1 MLNMKSFF
9 ILLTSLSVF
18 STLAQNAFIQND
30 KCFGGS
36 LEDVFNGQISLTDGR
51 HVLFGYSKSNIS
63 GTKTENGFGG
73 MDGWVIL
80 LDQNN
85 NEVWQKTIGG
95 TYTDFFSNGIQ
106 LANGNICLLGTSES
120 SATGNKTSVSN
131 GGTDAWLIQ
140 LDLNGNILLDKSYG
154 GLESDNG
161 GGSIIEGNDGFIY
174 LFCSSVSGISGV
186 KTEPNIGMFDIWL
199 LKCDAAGNIVQQKTI
214 GGTATDYIWNVVQ
227 DVNGDFIVAAQS
239 SSGISG
245 DKTESNIG
253 LQDFW
258 VLKIN
263 TNFQIIN
270 QKTIGG
276 TSSDYPNCMLLK
288 NGNITIVGNSDS
300 NASGNKTESSYGWSD
315 YWLVELTANFDIIR
329 EKTIG
334 SDFDDY
340 GCSAN
345 LLPNG
350 NLFICG
356 YSDSPSNEFKSQN
369 NIGGRD
375 IWFFL
380 LDDNWNI
387 IYDRTLG
394 STGSESGCI
403 ASGSDLS
410 NFSIFCNSNGAANND
425 KTCPTNGQ
433 IDFWIL
439 SLSSDLS
446 VDENLSD
453 QFLVFPNPASETL
466 TISLPDNAA
475 TTDCILVD
483 NAGKEVKRFI
493 VSGGENLMNISELES
508 GSYLITVGTQ
518 LQKFIKH

>member
-1 MLNMKSFF
+1 MKIFTA
-9 ILLTSLSVF
+9 LLTCLSVYASF
-18 STLAQNAFIQND
+18 AQNSSIQND

-36 LEDVFNGQISLTDGR
+36 LEDVFNGQISLSDGR

-73 MDGWVIL
+73 MDGWIIL

-95 TYTDFFSNGIQ
+95 NYTDFFSKGIQ
-106 LANGNICLLGTSES
+106 LTNGNICLLGTSES
-120 SATGNKTSVSN
+120 SASGNKTSVSN

-140 LDLNGNILLDKSYG
+140 LDLNGNILLDKSFG
-154 GLESDNG
+154 GLDSDNG
-161 GGSIIEGNDGFIY
+161 GGSIIEGNDGSIY
-174 LFCSSVSGISGV
+174 LFCSSFSGISGN
-186 KTEPNIGMFDIWL
+186 KTEPNIGMSDIWL
-199 LKCDAAGNIVQQKTI
+199 LKCDTAGNIVQQKTI
-214 GGTATDYIWNVVQ
+214 GGTATDYIWNVIQ
-227 DVNGDFIVAAQS
+227 DDNLNFIVAAQS
-239 SSGISG
+239 SSGING

-258 VLKIN
+258 VLKID
-263 TNFQIIN
+263 TNFQLIN

-288 NGNITIVGNSDS
+288 NGNIIIVGNSDS

-315 YWLVELTANFDIIR
+315 YWLVELTANFEIIR

-340 GCSAN
+340 GCSAH

-350 NLFICG
+350 NLFVCG

-375 IWFFL
+375 VWFFL

-387 IYDRTLG
+387 IYDRTMG

-403 ASGSDLS
+403 ASVSDLS

-433 IDFWIL
+433 IDFWVL
-439 SLSSDLS
+439 SLSSDLT
-446 VDENLSD
+446 VDENLSN
-453 QFLVFPNPASETL
+453 QLFIFPNPASETL
-466 TISLPDNAA
+466 TISLPEKTSN
-475 TTDCILVD
+475 TDCILFD
-483 NAGKEVKRFI
+483 NLGKEVKRFM
-493 VSGGENLMNISELES
+493 VTGGENMEDISELES
-508 GSYLITVGTQ
+508 GIYLIRLGER
-518 LQKFIKH
+518 IKKITKQ

>member
-1 MLNMKSFF
+1 MIRLTL
-9 ILLTSLSVF
+9 ILLLSFKAYSQTV
-18 STLAQNAFIQND
+18 TILND
-30 KCFGGS
+30 RCFGGS
-36 LEDVFNGQISLTDGR
+36 LEDVFNGQISLSDGR

-63 GTKTENGFGG
+63 GTKTESGYGG

-95 TYTDFFSNGIQ
+95 IYDDFFSKGIQ
-106 LANGNICLLGTSES
+106 LTNGNICLLGTSAS
-120 SATGNKTSVSN
+120 SASGNKTSVSN
-131 GGTDAWLIQ
+131 GVEDAWLIQ

-154 GLESDNG
+154 GLDTDNG
-161 GGSIIEGNDGFIY
+161 RGSIIEGNDGFIY

-276 TSSDYPNCMLLK
+276 TSSDYPNCMILK
-288 NGNITIVGNSDS
+288 NGNIIIVGNSDS
-300 NASGNKTESSYGWSD
+300 NASGNKTENSYGWSD

-356 YSDSPSNEFKSQN
+356 YSDSPSNVFKSQN

-387 IYDRTLG
+387 IYDRTIG

-433 IDFWIL
+433 IDFWVL
-439 SLSSDLS
+439 SLNSDLS
-446 VDENLSD
+446 VSNILDSKI
-453 QFLVFPNPASETL
+453 VIYPNPVNGNI
-466 TISLPDNAA
+466 TITGIDNSMLGSKAKIF
-475 TTDCILVD
+475 DQ
-483 NAGKEVKRFI
+483 NGK
-493 VSGGENLMNISELES
+493 LISNFYL
-508 GSYLITVGTQ
+508 GSYEQSFDLTLIENGIYF
-518 LQKFIKH
+518 LEIADIKTKILILH

>member
-1 MLNMKSFF
+1 MKSFF
-9 ILLTSLSVF
+9 ILITFLSVYASF
-18 STLAQNAFIQND
+18 AQNASIQND

-36 LEDVFNGQISLTDGR
+36 LEDVFNGQISLSDGR

-63 GTKTENGFGG
+63 GTKTENGYGG

-95 TYTDFFSNGIQ
+95 NYNDFFSNGIQ
-106 LANGNICLLGTSES
+106 LANGNICLLGTSAS
-120 SATGNKTSVSN
+120 SASGNKTSVSN
-131 GGTDAWLIQ
+131 GAEDAWLIQ

-154 GLESDNG
+154 GLDSDNG
-161 GGSIIEGNDGFIY
+161 VGSIIEGNDGFIY

-214 GGTATDYIWNVVQ
+214 GGTSTDYIWNVVQ
-227 DVNGDFIVAAQS
+227 DDNLNFIVAAQS
-239 SSGISG
+239 NSGVSG
-245 DKTESNIG
+245 DKTEAKIG
-253 LQDFW
+253 LDDFW
-258 VLKIN
+258 ILKIDA
-263 TNFQIIN
+263 NFQIIN

-276 TSSDYPNCMLLK
+276 TSSDYPNCMILK
-288 NGNITIVGNSDS
+288 NGNIIIVGNSDS
-300 NASGNKTESSYGWSD
+300 NASGNKTENSYGWSD

-356 YSDSPSNEFKSQN
+356 YSDSPSNVFKSQN

-387 IYDRTLG
+387 IYDRTIG

-433 IDFWIL
+433 IDFWVL
-439 SLSSDLS
+439 SLSSDLW
-446 VDENLSD
+446 VDENLLD
-453 QFLVFPNPASETL
+453 QFLFFPNPGSETI
-466 TISLPDNAA
+466 TISLPEN
-475 TTDCILVD
+475 TLNTDCILI
-483 NAGKEVKRFI
+483 NNLGKEIKRFI
-493 VSGGENLMNISELES
+493 LSGGENDVNISDLES
-508 GSYLITVGTQ
+508 GNYFIQIGNNHAKF
-518 LQKFIKH
+518 QKI